1 MFSATRRKLPYVYRM
16 ILFAH
21 DGTEFAEAAK
31 PHLIGLATATGAEV
45 VLLRAV
51 NTPVTSETG
60 ASPGSEPG
68 SPVGG
73 IAYNERVEQM
83 RDELIAAGVAQV
95 RISMVEGAPAAA
107 ILAAAA
113 DLGCDLV
120 VMATHGRSG
129 IERALLGSVADQVV
143 RHARG
148 FAVLLVRPDEDADP
162 SAD

>member
-1 MFSATRRKLPYVYRM
+1 M

-51 NTPVTSETG
+51 DTPVTSTTG
-60 ASPGSEPG
+60 AAPGAEAG
-68 SPVGG
+68 APVVGV
-73 IAYNERVEQM
+73 AYNDRVEQM
-83 RDELIAAGVAQV
+83 REELIEAGVAQV
-95 RISMVEGAPAAA
+95 RTTLVEGAPAAA
-107 ILAAAA
+107 ILATAS
-113 DLGCDLV
+113 DLNCDLV

-148 FAVLLVRPDEDADP
+148 FAVLLVRPDEEAGPGAD
-162 SAD
+162 

>member
-1 MFSATRRKLPYVYRM
+1 MYRM

-51 NTPVTSETG
+51 DTPVTSVTG
-60 ASPGSEPG
+60 AAPGGEPG
-68 SPVGG
+68 APVAGV
-73 IAYNERVEQM
+73 AYNDRVEQM
-83 RDELIAAGVAQV
+83 REELIEAGVAQV
-95 RISMVEGAPAAA
+95 RTTMVEGAPAAA
-107 ILAAAA
+107 ILATAA
-113 DLGCDLV
+113 DLNCDLV

-148 FAVLLVRPDEDADP
+148 FAVLLVRPDEESES

>member
-1 MFSATRRKLPYVYRM
+1 MYRM

-51 NTPVTSETG
+51 TSSVTAATGVAPGAAPVAG
-60 ASPGSEPG
+60 
-68 SPVGG
+68 V
-73 IAYNERVEQM
+73 AYNDRVEQM
-83 RDELIAAGVAQV
+83 RDELIAAGVARV
-95 RISMVEGAPAAA
+95 RTTMVEGAPAAA
-107 ILAAAA
+107 ILATASE
-113 DLGCDLV
+113 LSCDLV

-148 FAVLLVRPDEDADP
+148 FAVLLVRPDEDAGP

>member
-1 MFSATRRKLPYVYRM
+1 M

-45 VLLRAV
+45 VLMRAV
-51 NTPVTSETG
+51 DTPVTATTG
-60 ASPGSEPG
+60 AVPGGEAGEP
-68 SPVGG
+68 V
-73 IAYNERVEQM
+73 AAVVYNDRVEQM
-83 RDELIAAGVAQV
+83 REELIDAGVAQV
-95 RISMVEGAPAAA
+95 RTTLVEGAPAAA
-107 ILAAAA
+107 ILATAS
-113 DLGCDLV
+113 DLNCDLV

-148 FAVLLVRPDEDADP
+148 FAVLLVRPDEDSVSTAD
-162 SAD
+162 

>member
-1 MFSATRRKLPYVYRM
+1 MYRM

-51 NTPVTSETG
+51 STPVTSVAG
-60 ASPGSEPG
+60 GLGVEPG

-73 IAYNERVEQM
+73 IAYNERVEAM
-83 RDELIAAGVAQV
+83 RDELIAAGVKQV
-95 RISMVEGAPAAA
+95 RTELVEGAPAAA
-107 ILAAAA
+107 ILAAASE
-113 DLGCDLV
+113 LGCDLV

-148 FAVLLVRPDEDADP
+148 FAVLLVRQEEDAGRSD
-162 SAD
+162 S

>member
-1 MFSATRRKLPYVYRM
+1 MYRM

-51 NTPVTSETG
+51 TSPVTAVTG
-60 ASPGSEPG
+60 VAPGAEPG

-73 IAYNERVEQM
+73 VAYNDRVERM
-83 RDELIAAGVAQV
+83 REELVEAGVARV
-95 RISMVEGAPAAA
+95 RTTMVEGAPAAA
-107 ILAAAA
+107 ILATANE
-113 DLGCDLV
+113 LNCDLV

-148 FAVLLVRPDEDADP
+148 FAVLLVRPDEDAGP